1 MGVWIENGWGT
12 NANSHPLLLR
22 QAQHE
27 GILLWPHPELVEGR
41 GGVPEG
47 VLHWT
52 PVKEAKTQEARAFW
66 QRGIR

>member
-27 GILLWPHPELVEGR
+27 GILLWPHAELVEGR

-47 VLHWT
+47 VAPLD
-52 PVKEAKTQEARAFW
+52 PRKGGKDA
-66 QRGIR
+66 